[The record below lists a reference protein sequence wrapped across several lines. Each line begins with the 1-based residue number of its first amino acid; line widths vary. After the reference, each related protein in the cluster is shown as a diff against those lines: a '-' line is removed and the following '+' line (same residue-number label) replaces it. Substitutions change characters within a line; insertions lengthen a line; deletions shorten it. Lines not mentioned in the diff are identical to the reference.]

1 MILFSWLVS
10 YPFAIG
16 SLTSLYCPA
25 LSDFWELIGPCL
37 KCLSFLRNHRVEIK
51 PCPVIGRICCDW
63 CRNSAQEE
71 GGVTHCERHFQV
83 DGALVLCW
91 ILDQAS
97 LACYILSGLLQTP
110 SGCLLLANFC
120 QRMRCPSW
128 RGRVMVP
135 PLRTGECRRTFA
147 EGPKHDSFQLH
158 VNLAMQHGALQGRD
172 KCLLGRLM
180 FLP

>member
-37 KCLSFLRNHRVEIK
+37 KCFEFLEESQGWNQTLSSNWQYLL
-51 PCPVIGRICCDW
+51 W